1 MRPHGYA
8 LPLTIIA
15 GPACADP
22 YPHMGDWGYGYGVG
36 MMIGPALWLAVLG
49 LVILGVA
56 WGVLVLLRQTPNLK
70 ASDALKE
77 LDLRLARGDI
87 TIEEHAARRKALV
100 G

>member
-1 MRPHGYA
+1 MRPSGYA
-8 LPLTIIA
+8 LPVTIIA
-15 GPACADP
+15 SPACADA
-22 YPHMGDWGYGYGVG
+22 YPHMGDWGYGYGIG

-56 WGVLVLLRQTPNLK
+56 WGILVLLGQTPSLK
-70 ASDALKE
+70 SSHALKE

-87 TIEEHAARRKALV
+87 TIEEHAARRKALL